1 MAHELTTSYLRD
13 SLSLFRYYKNLAE
26 RAMEQVTD
34 EQLFAA
40 LDGEMNCIAIIVKHL
55 AGNMRSRWMDFLVSD
70 GEKPDGK
77 RDTEFEN
84 PPATRAAV
92 MKMWDDG
99 WNCVFTALEPLS
111 DADIGRTV
119 MVRGES
125 HSVMQAISRQLAHYS
140 YHCGQIVF
148 LAKHLQARQ
157 WKALTVP
164 RGKSEEFNQ
173 RVAAKEI
180 SQR

>member
-13 SLSLFRYYKNLAE
+13 SLALFHHYKKLAE

-34 EQLFAA
+34 EQLVTV
-40 LDGEMNCIAIIVKHL
+40 LDSEMNSIAIIVKHL
-55 AGNMRSRWMDFLVSD
+55 VGNMRSRWTDFLISD
-70 GEKPDGK
+70 GEKPDRK

-84 PPATRAAV
+84 PPATRTAL
-92 MKMWDDG
+92 MIFWEEG

-111 DADIGRTV
+111 DADLDRTV
-119 MVRGES
+119 AIRGEP
-125 HSVMQAISRQLAHYS
+125 HSVMQAINRQIAHYA

-148 LAKHLQARQ
+148 LAKQLQHEK
-157 WKALTVP
+157 WKSLTVP

-173 RVAAKEI
+173 RVATKEL